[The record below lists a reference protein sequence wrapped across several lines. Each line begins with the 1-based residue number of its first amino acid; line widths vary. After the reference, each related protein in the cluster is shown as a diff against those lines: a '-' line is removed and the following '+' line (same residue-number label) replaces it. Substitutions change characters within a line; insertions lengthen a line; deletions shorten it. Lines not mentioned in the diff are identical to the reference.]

1 MKRCFIAFFAVVL
14 LMFSCTGKKSGQLD
28 EVPAD
33 SVADSIDT
41 TEVDS
46 LEMLIA
52 ETPMPRAADAMFDD
66 FIFNFVANKKLQKER
81 VVFPL
86 RTREGEKVSMT
97 EKDQWKM
104 EHFFMR
110 QGYYTLLFDSDEQ
123 MSHQKDTAISEA
135 IVEKIQLRKKRVTSY
150 YFVRIK
156 GAWMMKEVV
165 VTPIAEN
172 PNASFLEFYQRFVT
186 DSAYQVAHLNKT
198 VTFISPDPDDDF
210 TMMEGVITP
219 ETWSAFASD
228 DLPDARCGQRTGDGT
243 AFQEVWHALAT
254 DENGNMINEINYSLK
269 SHNTFGIDAKCSRFL
284 AFENE
289 QEAQQVAEILRT
301 SDTPYIIIGGGSNLL
316 LTKDFEGIVVRS
328 GITGYRF
335 ETDCRMVC
343 GSGEVW
349 DDIVALSIKAG
360 YYGLENL
367 SLIPGDVGASAVQ
380 NIGAYGVEAKDF
392 ICQVHAVEIATGR
405 RCVFS
410 NEDCRYGYRDSRF
423 KHEWKNRYLITSV
436 EYALQQQFGTRT
448 ERHRESYCP
457 AGERR
462 DYRYPQCQTA

>member
-86 RTREGEKVSMT
+86 RTRDGEKVSFT
-97 EKDQWKM
+97 EKNQWKM

-219 ETWSAFASD
+219 ETWSAFAPT
-228 DLPDARCGQRTGDGT
+228 LPSKVLYNIVYGKPKPVEDQ
-243 AFQEVWHALAT
+243 
-254 DENGNMINEINYSLK
+254 MI
-269 SHNTFGIDAKCSRFL
+269 FL
-284 AFENE
+284 MRG
-289 QEAQQVAEILRT
+289 VA
-301 SDTPYIIIGGGSNLL
+301 N
-316 LTKDFEGIVVRS
+316 
-328 GITGYRF
+328 
-335 ETDCRMVC
+335 
-343 GSGEVW
+343 
-349 DDIVALSIKAG
+349 
-360 YYGLENL
+360 GLEMEL
-367 SLIPGDVGASAVQ
+367 
-380 NIGAYGVEAKDF
+380 
-392 ICQVHAVEIATGR
+392 
-405 RCVFS
+405 
-410 NEDCRYGYRDSRF
+410 RF
-423 KHEWKNRYLITSV
+423 KKEGGKWLLKKLMT
-436 EYALQQQFGTRT
+436 
-448 ERHRESYCP
+448 
-457 AGERR
+457 
-462 DYRYPQCQTA
+462 